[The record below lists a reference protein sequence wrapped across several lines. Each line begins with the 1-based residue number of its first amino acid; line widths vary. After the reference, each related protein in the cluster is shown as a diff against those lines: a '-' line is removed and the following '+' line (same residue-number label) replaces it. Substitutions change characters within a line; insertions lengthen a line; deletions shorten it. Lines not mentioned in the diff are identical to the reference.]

1 MLNSVLIIDDSVT
14 VREQIIRILESSNI
28 FSRYYEAEDG
38 LEGFKKLLSHHV
50 DIILCDL
57 EMPRIDG
64 FKFLS
69 MLKAR
74 PDLHDVPVII
84 LTGMNDREL
93 KIKGL
98 GQGASDYL
106 TKPFDHEELV
116 ARVKIHLKIKK
127 LQDDLKSSNEL
138 LLELSNT
145 DHLTGLFNRRYMI
158 EALDKEVHRSIRKGC
173 ALSLIMLDVDH
184 FKRVNDSFGHLQGD
198 VVLKKVAEQ
207 LRRELRNYD
216 SAARFGGEEFV
227 AILPDSSLK
236 EALFVAE
243 RIRLSVQNTKFIG
256 VLDSLTLTI
265 SLGVASFSQESAP
278 TVDAFIKM
286 ADDALY
292 RAKENGRNRVESYDP
307 DSRKPEAFTDSK
319 DEQDGAAEQD

>member
-1 MLNSVLIIDDSVT
+1 MSNSVLIIDDSVT
-14 VREQIIRILESSNI
+14 VREQIIRTLEPFNL

-38 LEGFKKLLSHHV
+38 LEGFKKLLSSSI

-74 PDLHDVPVII
+74 PDLQDVPVII
-84 LTGMNDREL
+84 LTGMNDRER
-93 KIKGL
+93 KIRGL
-98 GQGASDYL
+98 GQGASDYI

-127 LQDDLKSSNEL
+127 LQDDLKRSNEL

-145 DHLTGLFNRRYMI
+145 DHLTGLFNRRYMM
-158 EALDKEVHRSIRKGC
+158 EALNKEVHRSIRKGST
-173 ALSLIMLDVDH
+173 LSLIMLDIDH

-198 VVLKKVAEQ
+198 VVLQKVAQQ
-207 LRRELRNYD
+207 LRNELRSYD
-216 SAARFGGEEFV
+216 YASRFGGEEFV
-227 AILPDSSLK
+227 AILPDSSLQ
-236 EALFVAE
+236 EALFVAD
-243 RIRLSVQNTKFIG
+243 RIRLSVQDTKFNG
-256 VLDSLTLTI
+256 MLDKISLTL
-265 SLGVASFSQESAP
+265 SLGVACFSPEYAP
-278 TVDAFIKM
+278 TVDSFIKM

-292 RAKENGRNRVESYDP
+292 RAKENGRNRVEFYNP
-307 DSRKPEAFTDSK
+307 DTLKPAAVIK
-319 DEQDGAAEQD
+319 AEQDRPAEQD